1 MSQIIIGK
9 SGNKNLA
16 LNLDALLRGR
26 MLVQANSGKGK
37 SWLLRRLA
45 EQLFGKVQVIIID
58 PEGEFATLR
67 EKFGYVLVG
76 KGGETPADPRSAGL
90 VAHKL
95 LELRASAVCD
105 LYEMKVTARHEWVKK
120 FLEAAVEAPKN
131 LWHPCVIVID
141 EAHVFC
147 PEKGF
152 GESEASEAVIGLAT
166 RGRKRGYTC
175 ILATQRL
182 GKLAKDAAAE
192 LLNVLIGGTF
202 IDIDRKRAADA
213 LGYYGKD
220 KNKFFDEIKM
230 LEAGKFFAL
239 GAALSTERVLVTIGP
254 VETTHPEAGS
264 ARHAAEPPPA
274 PEQIAKMLPKLAD
287 LPKAAEEKAKT
298 EAELRAE
305 IRSLKAQVRS
315 ATASAGLAGSGQKVQ
330 PTAADPKAI
339 ERAVR
344 PLRELLRDAMK
355 IIVKVEA
362 LGDFTGLKEEETASL
377 IEAVKREVRKLANE
391 KLSARDAELKILRR
405 EANRLS
411 SRLKQILDESHDKI
425 QIDVSSPSKVSGGEI
440 QKGGKPSTSQTPR
453 PERGTTPAS
462 HAYPRPDNFSVYDER
477 AASTARTRSE
487 NNGDLSRP
495 QKAILR
501 AIAEFEAIG
510 RSQISKSWIAA
521 RAGASY
527 TSSSFGNNL
536 SYLKSNGYIVY
547 PGRDQAS
554 LTDKGRECAGEIE
567 PPETSEELL
576 ESCLKLVT
584 RPQQAILKVLYEK
597 YPEPVDKNELAGL
610 AGASATSSSF
620 GNNVSALK
628 SAGMI
633 EYPGAGKAK
642 CADWLFLD

>member
-9 SGNKNLA
+9 SDGKNLA

-105 LYEMKVTARHEWVKK
+105 LYEMKPFARHEFVQK
-120 FLEAAVEAPKN
+120 FLDAMIDAPKN
-131 LWHPCVIVID
+131 LWHPCVVMVD
-141 EAHVFC
+141 EAHVYC
-147 PEKGF
+147 PEKGA
-152 GESEASEAVIGLAT
+152 GESVASESLIGLAT
-166 RGRKRGYTC
+166 RGRKRGYAC

-182 GKLAKDAAAE
+182 GKLRKDAAAE

-202 IDIDRKRAADA
+202 IDVDRKRAADA
-213 LGYYGKD
+213 LGVYGADQK
-220 KNKFFDEIKM
+220 KFFDEIKV
-230 LEAGKFFAL
+230 LERGKFFAL
-239 GAALSTERVLVTIGP
+239 GPALSLERVLVEIGP

-264 ARHAAEPPPA
+264 AKHAAEPPPA
-274 PEQIAKMLPKLAD
+274 PEHIAKMLPKLAD

-305 IRSLKAQVRS
+305 IRSLKAQLRS
-315 ATASAGLAGSGQKVQ
+315 APVHKVQ
-330 PTAADPKAI
+330 PTAAKTDHLAI
-339 ERAVR
+339 ERAVANAEKHNR
-344 PLRELLRDAMK
+344 LLLTRQAKAFRTIGDYLDRSSMIAK
-355 IIVKVEA
+355 GEA
-362 LGDFTGLKEEETASL
+362 
-377 IEAVKREVRKLANE
+377 EAAQ
-391 KLSARDAELKILRR
+391 R
-405 EANRLS
+405 EAGR
-411 SRLKQILDESHDKI
+411 
-425 QIDVSSPSKVSGGEI
+425 PASKVSGVEI
-440 QKGGKPSTSQTPR
+440 QKGEASHSQTLR
-453 PERGTTPAS
+453 SERGTTAAS
-462 HAYPRPDNFSVYDER
+462 HAYPRPDNFS
-477 AASTARTRSE
+477 SE
-487 NNGDLSRP
+487 QNNGDLSRS

-527 TSSSFGNNL
+527 TSSAYSNNL
-536 SYLKSNGYIVY
+536 GYSRSNGYIIY
-547 PGRDQAS
+547 PGPDQAA
-554 LTDKGRECAGEIE
+554 LTDKGREAAGAIE
-567 PPETSEELL
+567 PPATSEEML
-576 ESCLKLVT
+576 ESCLKLLSGS
-584 RPQQAILKVLYEK
+584 QQKILKALYGN
-597 YPEPVDKNELAGL
+597 YPEPVKKNDLAEMV
-610 AGASATSSSF
+610 GASVSSSAY
-620 GNNVSALK
+620 GNNLGALR

-633 EYPGAGKAK
+633 EYPGAGTAK